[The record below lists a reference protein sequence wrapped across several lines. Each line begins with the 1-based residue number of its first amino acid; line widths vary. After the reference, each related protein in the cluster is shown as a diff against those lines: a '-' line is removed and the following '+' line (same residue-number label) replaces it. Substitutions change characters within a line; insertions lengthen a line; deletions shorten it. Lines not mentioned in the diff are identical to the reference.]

1 MERPGLTI
9 VAIDDNSGAPTLAVS
24 GEIDMTTVGE
34 FARAVE
40 TALGDKPSRLVL
52 DLGEV
57 TFCDSQGLGT
67 LMLLNRQAAA
77 ARAVLVLTNVS
88 GNLLRTLDITGLG
101 SLLTIR

>member
-1 MERPGLTI
+1 MERAALTI
-9 VAIDDNSGAPTLAVS
+9 VASEDNSGVPTLAVS

-34 FARAVE
+34 LARAVE
-40 TALGDKPSRLVL
+40 AALGSGPSRLVL

-67 LMLLNRQAAA
+67 LMLLNRQAAG

-88 GNLLRTLDITGLG
+88 GHLLRTLDITGLG